1 MKAEATITPNIKKIK
16 FDLRERIVRDIY
28 IPIELNLMTGEK
40 ALILRISK
48 SGKVSIS

>member
-16 FDLRERIVRDIY
+16 FELREKLEKDIF

-40 ALILRISK
+40 ALVLRISK
-48 SGKVSIS
+48 AGKVSIS